1 MAKRINIYLSDKDT
15 DILWDISG
23 RDLVSLAIQQKLGNR
38 NIGDSISG
46 DLISLIYNDT
56 QFIVNSIKAKAEKP
70 KEWIIKTAD
79 SKNFI
84 KEQNVKKPMSE
95 KQAAYYNE
103 RYNGLKK
110 NFEQNESR
118 GTDSKLIDT
127 LYVFEPWNNEL
138 NQQLWIDLWMLVLEH
153 DVDWTEYMWG
163 DLYYSLV

>member
-38 NIGDSISG
+38 NMGDSISG

-70 KEWIIKTAD
+70 KEWMVQTAD
-79 SKNFI
+79 SKNFMTD
-84 KEQNVKKPMSE
+84 KKPMSE
-95 KQAAYYNE
+95 KQAMFYQEKFNSY
-103 RYNGLKK
+103 KK
-110 NFEQNESR
+110 NFDKEKSR

-153 DVDWTEYMWG
+153 DVDWTEYM
-163 DLYYSLV
+163 DQTFYNYLN